1 MPNYNFQYCQKIV
14 VYSADGKNVLLC
26 KRKGEA
32 DFDEVFSFIGGKME
46 VEDGDFISWLRRE
59 KNEEVGED
67 FKIKIYPTFTTN
79 SYFIKKD
86 GSAMVLPHYYAI
98 YDSGEIQLN
107 EEYSEYRRVPLQDIE
122 DFEPKIPT
130 IPGVL
135 EKFALLKEIIYKT
148 ESIII

>member
-26 KRKGEA
+26 KRKGES